1 MHIQKKIV
9 TFAEKIDN
17 TMKRIYS
24 ILLAFVCIAV
34 SYAAT
39 GLNPYAYKL
48 EAGAQSDANRKMTVR
63 YWLNAPAD
71 AVAIN
76 INYMEAG
83 TPAVRTITGTTKEGV
98 NEVTFSIAGL
108 PTETPLSWSVT
119 VNKAS
124 NTSPKQISTYHS
136 LYCPQGVAVN
146 TNPYSQHFGRIFV
159 TESLHNK
166 TVSKDYVSKKDGK
179 IKAGIYTFSPQFAL
193 ENTKGVPKGDKD
205 FKQIIGS
212 FTNGYGTF
220 DGGHQP
226 WQIKISDDDRIFV
239 SSGDARTAGAVIWEL
254 DTIHLETLTPIIKNG
269 NAFNSQY
276 RILNSDGSFYAGM
289 NCSMDVKGSGENLKL
304 LLYSTTKN
312 GLLNNTQQ
320 DFRLDEYAIGTSTSF
335 TGTPTNIA
343 CLTNKKNC
351 GVVYDKVNVIYDYE
365 GGYWLGA
372 SRARELDTEPN
383 LLHIKSDGTEDT
395 RSKSPD
401 FYGGAGIMLHK
412 ATYAPRRNETW
423 LFKGLS
429 RNSTSNGRFGIW
441 KITKN
446 SSGNTTRERIWTVI
460 STGLG
465 RNHNAFDLDYAENL
479 YVVGNSGERII
490 AFALPYEGTKTTPA
504 KETFTLAPVDNSQTY
519 NVTVNIEPAGYG
531 TATGAGAYLYGEQV
545 TVTAIPSDPNRY
557 EFEKWVAGSG
567 NVYYTHTHTFK
578 ITGDVTL
585 TAHFKEKKYKV
596 EYFKLFQRTSSGYQ
610 DITDYYRSNTND
622 EDHVRNT
629 RLWRLF
635 QVQYNNRFDPNHSD
649 FNDFTNNNSKGKWAV
664 MKFLDTETSTSSETR
679 ADLMQKIE
687 RFVDQQY
694 TFEDAKNSFYWLGQY
709 IEHIVKYFS
718 QGTKTDI
725 EAYTDNS
732 GVTNIWAYYL
742 QAFFNRDVLYNRS
755 YEIQTTSL
763 PNSYPAKNV
772 TFAEYGKPDYWRK
785 WWQQIDCNLDTIWT
799 YDKAMPIDWA
809 CRPFNGTT
817 YITIDNTSKKYY
829 PSTWFRWNNDTAQT
843 NQDKLLGWYYGE
855 KDPTTWTD
863 NVSQVNI
870 VHNVHQDGNLI
881 AIWVDKEIREDKNN
895 YDVQMLMSKQGTTHN
910 VKVYHPL
917 QAGMYNT
924 ICLPFPL
931 STLEGTPYA
940 GATVLR
946 LVESELEN
954 ENVTEENLSDNNVL
968 LQFEQ
973 VTFSNGNIMEAGVP
987 YLIMPTADIIG
998 MVTFTGIDRNSI
1010 YTGEGES
1017 IETDYITMHG
1027 CINPT
1032 LLEADNNTLI
1042 LVSNNQLAVTSEQ
1055 GEILGLRA
1063 YFTLSGT
1070 AYAYGMSGQTVMQ
1083 LQKQTPTAVEE
1094 IEDVIPETSVAKGKK
1109 VMYQGQLYILRD
1121 GKAYN
1126 MQGQVVGTSEEII
1139 K

>member
-1 MHIQKKIV
+1 MPQK
-9 TFAEKIDN
+9 TQN

-136 LYCPQGVAVN
+136 LYSPQGVAVN

-179 IKAGIYTFSPQFAL
+179 IQAGIYTFSPQFAL

-212 FTNGYGTF
+212 FTNGYGSF

-254 DTIHLETLTPIIKNG
+254 DTINLETLNPIIKNG

-304 LLYSTTKN
+304 LLYSTTKD
-312 GLLNNTQQ
+312 GLLSNTQQ

-335 TGTPTNIA
+335 TGTPKNIA

-351 GVVYDKVNVIYDYE
+351 GVVYDKVNVIYDNE

-383 LLHIKSDGTEDT
+383 LLHIKANGTEDT
-395 RSKSPD
+395 RSKAPD

-504 KETFTLAPVDNSQTY
+504 KETFTLAPVDNSLTY

-567 NVYYTHTHTFK
+567 NVYYTNTHTFT
-578 ITGDVTL
+578 ITGNVTL
-585 TAHFKEKKYKV
+585 TAHFKAKKYKV
-596 EYFKLFQRTSSGYQ
+596 EFFKLFKKTANYNNEYQ
-610 DITDYYRSNTND
+610 DITDYYGTATMDKNI
-622 EDHVRNT
+622 NT

-635 QVQYNNRFDPNHSD
+635 QVEYNAMYTDREDKGYC
-649 FNDFTNNNSKGKWAV
+649 TNNEFNV
-664 MKFLDTETSTSSETR
+664 LLFLVYANTKPFFTTATS
-679 ADLMQKIE
+679 
-687 RFVDQQY
+687 Y
-694 TFEDAKNSFYWLGQY
+694 PFYWLGQY
-709 IEHIVKYFS
+709 FKKTMKGS
-718 QGTKTDI
+718 TDTDI
-725 EAYTDNS
+725 AQTDS
-732 GVTNIWAYYL
+732 YNIWGFYL
-742 QAFFNRDVLYNRS
+742 YCFINRTNTPYNAQSQTVSFPSGATKPQAG
-755 YEIQTTSL
+755 TSKDL
-763 PNSYPAKNV
+763 AK
-772 TFAEYGKPDYWRK
+772 AGHPDNWRK
-785 WWQQIDCNLDTIWT
+785 WWQQIECQLDTTWN
-799 YDKAMPIDWA
+799 YDKAMPTTWNTRTPPTGKIVANGKTYTPSDW
-809 CRPFNGTT
+809 
-817 YITIDNTSKKYY
+817 YQ
-829 PSTWFRWNNDTAQT
+829 WNDAAANPG
-843 NQDKLLGWYYGE
+843 KLLGWYYGE

-863 NVSQVNI
+863 NVSQVKI
-870 VHNVHQDGNLI
+870 VHNVNRSGNLI

-973 VTFSNGNIMEAGVP
+973 VTFSDRDIMEAGVP
-987 YLIMPTADIIG
+987 YLIMPAADITGI
-998 MVTFTGIDRNSI
+998 VTFTGIDRNSV
-1010 YTGEGES
+1010 YTGEGKS
-1017 IETDYITMHG
+1017 IKTDYITMHG
-1027 CINPT
+1027 RINPT
-1032 LLEADNNTLI
+1032 ILEADNNTLI
-1042 LVSNNQLAVTSEQ
+1042 LVSDNQLAVTSEK
-1055 GEILGLRA
+1055 GEMLGLRA

-1083 LQKQTPTAVEE
+1083 LQEKTPTAVEE
-1094 IEDVIPETSVAKGKK
+1094 IEEVITETPAAKGKK

-1139 K
+1139 P

>member
-1 MHIQKKIV
+1 MQQK
-9 TFAEKIDN
+9 TQN

-48 EAGAQSDANRKMTVR
+48 EAGAQSDDNRKMTVR

-76 INYMEAG
+76 INYMQDK

-239 SSGDARTAGAVIWEL
+239 SSGDARSAGAVIWEL

-383 LLHIKSDGTEDT
+383 LLHIKANGTEDT

-412 ATYAPRRNETW
+412 ATYEPRRNETW

-429 RNSTSNGRFGIW
+429 RSTTSNGRFGIW

-504 KETFTLAPVDNSQTY
+504 KETFTLARVNDSQTY

-567 NVYYTHTHTFK
+567 NVYDTHTHSFT
-578 ITGDVTL
+578 ITGNVTL
-585 TAHFKEKKYKV
+585 TAHFKKKKYKV
-596 EYFKLFQRTSSGYQ
+596 EFFKLFKKTANYNNEYQ
-610 DITDYYRSNTND
+610 DITDYYGTATMDKNI
-622 EDHVRNT
+622 NT

-635 QVQYNNRFDPNHSD
+635 QVEYNAKFKDHSD
-649 FNDFTNNNSKGKWAV
+649 GGTVSKESKSCVRTLA
-664 MKFLDTETSTSSETR
+664 FLHTETRTDGNETASTIR
-679 ADLMQKIE
+679 ANVEK
-687 RFVDQQY
+687 FVD
-694 TFEDAKNSFYWLGQY
+694 DANYSFYWLGKY
-709 IEHIVKYFS
+709 IEHVVKAPTT
-718 QGTKTDI
+718 GNDI
-725 EAYTDNS
+725 GEKDY
-732 GVTNIWAYYL
+732 VNIWGFYL
-742 QAFFNRDVLYNRS
+742 QAFFNRTAACWNQAFTDSFGEGEAIAGQSTYKG
-755 YEIQTTSL
+755 
-763 PNSYPAKNV
+763 KN
-772 TFAEYGKPDYWRK
+772 FSKFGNPDNWRK
-785 WWQQIDCNLDTIWT
+785 WWQNEDLGLDTIAT
-799 YDKAMPIDWA
+799 YDDAMPITWNTRTPPTGNIVASGKTYTPSDW
-809 CRPFNGTT
+809 
-817 YITIDNTSKKYY
+817 YQ
-829 PSTWFRWNNDTAQT
+829 WNDAAANP
-843 NQDKLLGWYYGE
+843 DKLLGWYYGE
-855 KDPTTWTD
+855 KNPTTWTD
-863 NVSQVNI
+863 NVSQVKI
-870 VHNVHQDGNLI
+870 VHNVYQDGNLI

-946 LVESELEN
+946 LVASELEN

-973 VTFSNGNIMEAGVP
+973 VTFSDGDIMEAGVP
-987 YLIMPTADIIG
+987 YLIMPTADITS
-998 MVTFTGIDRNSI
+998 MVTFTGIDRNSV
-1010 YTGEGES
+1010 YTGEGKS

-1055 GEILGLRA
+1055 GEMLGLRA

-1083 LQKQTPTAVEE
+1083 LQKKTPTAVEE
-1094 IEDVIPETSVAKGKK
+1094 IEDVIPETPAAKGKK

-1139 K
+1139 P